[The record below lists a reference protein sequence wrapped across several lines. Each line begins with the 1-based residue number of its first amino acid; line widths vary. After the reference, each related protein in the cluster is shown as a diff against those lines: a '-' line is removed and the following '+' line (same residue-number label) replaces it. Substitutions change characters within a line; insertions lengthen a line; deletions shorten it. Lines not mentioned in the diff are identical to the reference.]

1 MQRLP
6 ATLRTLLLAALFAAA
21 GCGDDGK
28 TALVSGTVEIDGEPL
43 ESGTMTFVP
52 IDGHTPTAGGT
63 IKHGRYA
70 VRVPITTMKVSIS
83 APRVVSMKRLYDT
96 PNSPERPI
104 TEEALPAR
112 FNEATELTIEVKPGS
127 NVRDFPLT
135 SQ

>member
-6 ATLRTLLLAALFAAA
+6 ATLRALLLVAALAAA

-28 TALVSGTVEIDGEPL
+28 TALVSGAVEIDGEPL

-52 IDGHTPTAGGT
+52 INGHTPTAGGT
-63 IKHGRYA
+63 IKHGRYS